1 MPARDSLP
9 RERRSLA
16 LGGEHVEYLLVRRRG
31 RRGVGLQ
38 VDSDGLTVNAPLSVP
53 VARIEK
59 MVADSQ
65 SWVLRKLEVWR
76 ERQVPEQR
84 WDDGAS
90 IPWFGGSLT
99 LRLETGSDSHA
110 VKGPDCIEYGN
121 GELRVRVTQPGA
133 ENVKRA
139 VVAWYRRAALA
150 HLAHRAFVIARVAG
164 IAPPRVMI
172 SSAMG
177 RWGSCNS
184 KREVRLSWRL
194 VKARPELIDYVVAH
208 ELAHL
213 VHMNHSK
220 AFWAEVGRLCPD
232 YRRLRDELEAGDHL
246 HRSF

>member
-1 MPARDSLP
+1 MPTLDPPA

-16 LGGEHVEYLLVRRRG
+16 LAGAEVSYLLVRRRG

-53 VARIEK
+53 VSRIEK

-65 SWVLRKLEVWR
+65 GWVLKKLEVWR
-76 ERQVPEQR
+76 SRQVPEQR

-90 IPWFGGSLT
+90 VPWLGGTLT
-99 LRLETGSDSHA
+99 LRLA
-110 VKGPDCIEYGN
+110 QGPESIEHGD
-121 GELRVRVTQPGA
+121 GELRVRVAQPGVEA
-133 ENVKRA
+133 VKRA
-139 VVAWYRRAALA
+139 VVAWYRRSALA
-150 HLAHRAFVIARVAG
+150 HLAHRAFVIARVGG

-194 VKARPELIDYVVAH
+194 IKAAPELIDYVVAH

-220 AFWAEVGRLCPD
+220 AFWVEVGRLCPD

>member
-1 MPARDSLP
+1 MPTRNSLA

-16 LGGEHVEYLLVRRRG
+16 LGGEDVEYLLVRRRG

-38 VDSDGLTVNAPLSVP
+38 VDSDGLTVNAPLSIP

-65 SWVLRKLEVWR
+65 CWVLKKLDVWR
-76 ERQVPEQR
+76 GRKVPEQR
-84 WDDGAS
+84 WDDGAAL
-90 IPWFGGSLT
+90 PWFGGTLT
-99 LRLETGSDSHA
+99 LRIEMGPGPSLRKGSE
-110 VKGPDCIEYGN
+110 PIEHGD
-121 GELRVRVTQPGA
+121 GELRVSVAQPAA

-139 VVAWYRRAALA
+139 VTAWYKRAALA

-208 ELAHL
+208 EVAHL

>member
-1 MPARDSLP
+1 MPARDP
-9 RERRSLA
+9 PARERRSLTLA
-16 LGGEHVEYLLVRRRG
+16 GEDVGYLLVRRRG

-38 VDSDGLTVNAPLSVP
+38 VDSDGLTVNAPLTIP
-53 VARIEK
+53 VSRIEK
-59 MVADSQ
+59 MVSDSER
-65 SWVLRKLEVWR
+65 WVLKKLEVWR
-76 ERQVPEQR
+76 NRRVPEQR
-84 WDDGAS
+84 WDDGAPV
-90 IPWFGGSLT
+90 PWFGDALT
-99 LRLETGSDSHA
+99 LRIAE
-110 VKGPDCIEYGN
+110 GPESVEHGD
-121 GELRVRVTQPGA
+121 GELRVRVALAGA

-150 HLAHRAFVIARVAG
+150 HLAHRAFVIARLGG

-194 VKARPELIDYVVAH
+194 IKAAPALIDYVVAH

-213 VHMNHSK
+213 AHMNHSK

-232 YRRLRDELEAGDHL
+232 YRRLRDELEAVDHL